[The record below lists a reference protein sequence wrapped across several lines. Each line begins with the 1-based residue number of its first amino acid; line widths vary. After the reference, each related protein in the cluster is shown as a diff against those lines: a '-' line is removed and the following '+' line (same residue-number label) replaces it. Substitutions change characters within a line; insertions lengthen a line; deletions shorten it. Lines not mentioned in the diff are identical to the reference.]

1 MIKMQ
6 KDFFLNTHIM
16 SARKEVKGQP
26 SEGNGVNEASVLKIT
41 VKLGNSKRQPC
52 SQQEEGYMYE

>member
-1 MIKMQ
+1 
-6 KDFFLNTHIM
+6 M